1 MQKIFL
7 VFLWVLVP
15 YTIFVEWLFAG
26 ETPQTP
32 SPVTKIY
39 TTEPVPGGNC
49 VCAIEVTWSDGK
61 TSIETD
67 PTGKKCANITSRK
80 YECTVQ
86 PWLSGFQ
93 SVIASLIRWIVYIV
107 MLLGVLWIVGLGIA
121 WSFAGGDD
129 VKMKTNLKSWGINIF
144 IGLTILFLF
153 RYILQFLAP
162 WIYK

>member
-1 MQKIFL
+1 MKKIFL
-7 VFLWVLVP
+7 AFLWLVVP

-49 VCAIEVTWSDGK
+49 VCVYEEKEWDTVVTK
-61 TSIETD
+61 TDD
-67 PTGKKCANITSRK
+67 PKKCASITWRK
-80 YECTVQ
+80 YQCTVQ